1 MHACCSTCGYSM
13 CFVTVRIFLLLL
25 KARSR
30 EKSLNFLNFE
40 LNNGAISMT
49 FDNQM
54 NSMDDDCND
63 DD

>member
-1 MHACCSTCGYSM
+1 M

-63 DD
+63 DDLNIYY